1 MFMCILVSYL
11 LHADLVALLDP
22 AAHAVV
28 PLGHV
33 HRAAV
38 VPAGAH
44 AALAVSVPPGKGMQ
58 DVLQGFRVEEGLSC
72 VIGPFGRQGQAATL
86 RQHCPQMTQRRCI

>member
-1 MFMCILVSYL
+1 MVTVEVSYTYLNGRKLKRSYL
-11 LHADLVALLDP
+11 LHADIVALFDS

-33 HRAAV
+33 HRAPV

-44 AALAVSVPPGKGMQ
+44 AAFAIRVPPTNKKEDIFVQ
-58 DVLQGFRVEEGLSC
+58 L
-72 VIGPFGRQGQAATL
+72 I
-86 RQHCPQMTQRRCI
+86 